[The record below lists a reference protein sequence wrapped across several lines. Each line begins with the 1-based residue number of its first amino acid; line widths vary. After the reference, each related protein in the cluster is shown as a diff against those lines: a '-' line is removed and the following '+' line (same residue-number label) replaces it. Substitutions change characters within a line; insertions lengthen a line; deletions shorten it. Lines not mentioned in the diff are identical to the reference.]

1 MYMIREVWYCK
12 RGKAPEIAEDMKKA
26 NQLFVSQGNT
36 TGRILVDVSGRMD
49 TVVFQF
55 EVESLDR
62 FFARFHEPE
71 PYPGIDLT
79 QLADHLHDN
88 TVQGTVEIYEV
99 VL

>member
-55 EVESLDR
+55 EVESPRPVLRQVPRTGAVPGHRLDSASGPPPR
-62 FFARFHEPE
+62 
-71 PYPGIDLT
+71 
-79 QLADHLHDN
+79 
-88 TVQGTVEIYEV
+88 
-99 VL
+99 